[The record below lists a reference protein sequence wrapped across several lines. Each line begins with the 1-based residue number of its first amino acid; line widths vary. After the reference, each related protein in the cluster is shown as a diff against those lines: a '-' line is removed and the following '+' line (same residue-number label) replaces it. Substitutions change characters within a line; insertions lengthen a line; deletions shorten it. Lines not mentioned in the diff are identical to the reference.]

1 MKLTSAQIDVF
12 HNEGYLVVE
21 GLFDPERD
29 LDPIIR
35 EYECVLDQLGHAL
48 HAAGKVASPYTD
60 QRFSERLIRL
70 CQETGRILHQHFDFT
85 LPTRGIR
92 EDTPI
97 WVGPAVFNTL
107 RHEGLL
113 DAVECLIGP
122 EIYSNP
128 IQHVRLKLPE
138 DRAVRDA
145 SGRIVDGV
153 TAWHQDN
160 GVVLPEADDTR
171 MLTVWFPLWD
181 ATIEGGCL
189 QVIPRSKQR
198 GLIDHCPLAAGGVS
212 IPEKLLAEEVAL
224 PLPLRRGDALF
235 MHRLTCHASLPN
247 RSSRVRWSFDLRFN
261 PIGEPTGRARFPGF
275 VARSRQNPAN
285 ELRDPQKWAEMWH
298 EARRNLARAADD
310 RSAHRW
316 SADAEVCA

>member
-1 MKLTSAQIDVF
+1 M
-12 HNEGYLVVE
+12 VE

-60 QRFSERLIRL
+60 QPFSERLIRL

-145 SGRIVDGV
+145 SGRIAAFSEAGDTFARLSSTSR
-153 TAWHQDN
+153 TA
-160 GVVLPEADDTR
+160 
-171 MLTVWFPLWD
+171 M
-181 ATIEGGCL
+181 
-189 QVIPRSKQR
+189 
-198 GLIDHCPLAAGGVS
+198 
-212 IPEKLLAEEVAL
+212 
-224 PLPLRRGDALF
+224 
-235 MHRLTCHASLPN
+235 
-247 RSSRVRWSFDLRFN
+247 
-261 PIGEPTGRARFPGF
+261 
-275 VARSRQNPAN
+275 
-285 ELRDPQKWAEMWH
+285 
-298 EARRNLARAADD
+298 
-310 RSAHRW
+310 
-316 SADAEVCA
+316 